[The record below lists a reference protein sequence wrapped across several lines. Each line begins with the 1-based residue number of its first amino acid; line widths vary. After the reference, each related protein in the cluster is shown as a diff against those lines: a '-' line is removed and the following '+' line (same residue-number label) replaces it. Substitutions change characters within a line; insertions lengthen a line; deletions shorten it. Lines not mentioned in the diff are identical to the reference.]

1 LSPEVE
7 LAMRRGGL
15 DFGNDG
21 SMVIETDIDHALER
35 VEETLLCERP
45 ELHAGRDL
53 VNHLTAALGPHPRMR
68 DFVNAMSLLSLQP
81 EDVLIK
87 AGEDADDVYFVADGR
102 VRVQLTL
109 PTGRTLR
116 LRTMTGGAI
125 VGEIALYRHQKRTAD
140 VIVETPSEIF
150 RLSATDLARLERE
163 DSELAILAHRLL
175 ATNLAEKLSVTNRM
189 IQHLH
194 R

>member
-1 LSPEVE
+1 MTLES
-7 LAMRRGGL
+7 
-15 DFGNDG
+15 
-21 SMVIETDIDHALER
+21 DIDHALER
-35 VEETLLCERP
+35 VEETLLREQP
-45 ELHAGRDL
+45 ELDAGRDL
-53 VNHLTAALGPHPRMR
+53 HNHLTAAIGPHPRMR
-68 DFVNAMSLLSLQP
+68 DFIDAMTLLSLEP
-81 EDVLIK
+81 EDRLIK

-102 VRVQLTL
+102 VRVQLTM
-109 PTGRTLR
+109 PNGRVLR

-150 RLSATDLARLERE
+150 RLSATDLERLERE
-163 DSELAILAHRLL
+163 DGELAILAHRLL